1 MGVPRTDREWLAG
14 ARPRAPGGRGLSS
27 SSLIRPVPLRP
38 GDVVRVVA
46 PSGPVDP
53 EVLERGLEVLRDE
66 FGLAVRIRPDVTARH
81 GYLAGDDARRLEEWQ
96 EAAAD
101 PEARA
106 VFCARGG
113 YGAMRLLQRIDP
125 APWLR
130 SPRWLVG
137 FSDATAL
144 HAVLN
149 AAGLVTLHGPLVTT
163 LGRATP
169 EAKAHLKALLFG
181 APAAAGATG
190 LAPGAGAVATG
201 VVRSGRATGR
211 LLGGSLTIL
220 AHLAGTPFMP
230 RLAGAVL
237 FLEDVAEKPYR
248 LDRYLTQL
256 RLAGALD
263 GVRAV
268 CVGQLTGCDADG
280 GSGAEVV
287 RQLVAELGVPAID
300 GLPCGHE
307 PHNLALPL
315 GAEVTVVAPRPGEA
329 GPPRLVFAAGAPAA
343 GAQDEGAQHAGGTA

>member
-1 MGVPRTDREWLAG
+1 MNGG
-14 ARPRAPGGRGLSS
+14 QAPGLARREAEGYPL
-27 SSLIRPVPLRP
+27 SSLIRPSPLRP

-66 FGLAVRIRPDVTARH
+66 LGLAVRIRPDVTARH

-113 YGAMRLLQRIDP
+113 YGAMRLLPRIDP

-163 LGRATP
+163 LGRATA

-181 APAAAGATG
+181 APAIPGATGPAPGAGDTG
-190 LAPGAGAVATG
+190 LAPGAGVVGTG
-201 VVRSGRATGR
+201 VIRSGRATGR

-287 RQLVAELGVPAID
+287 RQLVAELRVPAID

-329 GPPRLVFAAGAPAA
+329 GPPRLVFDARAPGA
-343 GAQDEGAQHAGGTA
+343 GAQHAGGTA